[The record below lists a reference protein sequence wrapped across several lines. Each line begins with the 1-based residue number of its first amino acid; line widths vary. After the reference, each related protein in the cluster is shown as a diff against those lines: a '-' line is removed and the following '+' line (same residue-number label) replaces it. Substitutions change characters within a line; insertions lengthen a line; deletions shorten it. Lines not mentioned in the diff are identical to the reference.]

1 MKRKL
6 ILAFVFLF
14 AIALFT
20 GCKSD
25 VSREES
31 SQSETKLD
39 TTVIDNILERGYLT
53 VGCSEESTSLFEY
66 DEKNGKYSGLE
77 ADIAYE
83 TAAEIF
89 GVTAEKAEKDG
100 LVEFVPVTSENRESL
115 VLWGNFDVLLANY
128 TITSE
133 RKQTLSFSDS
143 YYTDYLAVLVSKESK
158 LSNVSDLTN
167 KNVGVVRSTTSE
179 DNLKTYFS
187 SLEKNKDYPFFFEY
201 ADLDA
206 AVAALK
212 DNVVSAVCCDENL
225 ISEYAVDGYELLDE
239 KVVGQHYGA
248 AVKPE
253 NELLLDYVNTSIAKC
268 IK

>member
-6 ILAFVFLF
+6 TLAFVFLF
-14 AIALFT
+14 VISIFG

-31 SQSETKLD
+31 SESETKLD
-39 TTVIDNILERGYLT
+39 TAVIDDVLERGYLT
-53 VGCSEESTSLFEY
+53 VGCSEEDTALFEY
-66 DEKNGKYSGLE
+66 DEKNDKYKGLE
-77 ADIAYE
+77 AEIAYE

-89 GVTAEKAEKDG
+89 NVTAETAEEDG
-100 LVEFVPVTSENRESL
+100 LVKFIPVASEDRENL
-115 VLWGNFDVLLANY
+115 VLWGNFDVLLSNY

-133 RKQTLSFSDS
+133 RKSTLCFSDS
-143 YYTDYLAVLVSKESK
+143 YYTDYLAVLCAKDSK
-158 LSNVSDLTN
+158 LTNVSDLTN
-167 KNVGVVRSTTSE
+167 KNVGVVRSSTTEE
-179 DNLKTYFS
+179 DLKTYFS

-206 AVAALK
+206 AVSALK
-212 DNVVSAVCCDENL
+212 DGVVTAVCCDANL
-225 ISEYAVDGYELLDE
+225 ISEYADDGYLIMDE

-253 NELLLDYVNTSIAKC
+253 NELLLDYVNSSIAKC

>member
-25 VSREES
+25 VSRDES

-158 LSNVSDLTN
+158 LSSVSDLTN
-167 KNVGVVRSTTSE
+167 KNVGVVRSTTTE

-201 ADLDA
+201 ADVDA

-253 NELLLDYVNTSIAKC
+253 NELLLDYINSSIAKC